1 MDLSA
6 LDTLDHA
13 KHERGK
19 TQAYNQGQALFLV
32 KRVSQFRQAKGIPR
46 SPRKFL
52 HERCVMLPSR
62 KVNQARSHLYSH
74 LTATT
79 CPLQRPR
86 SLANKA
92 TPPMGFVVDQG
103 AEYVKRLAA
112 VAKGPQFGSDPP
124 PNGPSTQDSTARIGS
139 QTATR
144 ASDLNVSRSKSMMAR
159 GSTKKTIRTPSNIDV
174 DFGDKCTRSFTQQ
187 VKAQIFVSYLLFLV
201 HEHLP
206 QYNIFFHHRAYSI
219 AGIPASSPSL
229 GPLCEYN

>member
-1 MDLSA
+1 
-6 LDTLDHA
+6 
-13 KHERGK
+13 
-19 TQAYNQGQALFLV
+19 
-32 KRVSQFRQAKGIPR
+32 
-46 SPRKFL
+46 
-52 HERCVMLPSR
+52 MLPSR
-62 KVNQARSHLYSH
+62 KVNQARFHLYSH

-86 SLANKA
+86 SLANKG

-103 AEYVKRLAA
+103 AEKRHAG
-112 VAKGPQFGSDPP
+112 VAKGPQLGSDPP
-124 PNGPSTQDSTARIGS
+124 PQGPSTQDSTARIGS
-139 QTATR
+139 PTVTR
-144 ASDLNVSRSKSMMAR
+144 ASDLNDSRSKSTMAR

-174 DFGDKCTRSFTQQ
+174 DFGDKCTCSFTQQ

-206 QYNIFFHHRAYSI
+206 QRNIFFHHRAYSI